1 MKEINSL
8 KRWIQMY
15 EKVEESV
22 EELEVLFE
30 FFEEGEVSEEEIES
44 QYVKTVR
51 VIEDVEFHTTLDQ
64 PEDEM
69 SAILEI
75 NAGAG
80 GTEANDWAEMLMRM
94 FLMYADKKGYKVK
107 ELNRQDGDEVG
118 IKSIALDID
127 GYYAFDKLNSVH
139 DNHCIHSRSALYLQF
154 HKMYT

>member
-80 GTEANDWAEMLMRM
+80 GTEANDWAEMLMRRSEEHTS
-94 FLMYADKKGYKVK
+94 
-107 ELNRQDGDEVG
+107 ELQ
-118 IKSIALDID
+118 
-127 GYYAFDKLNSVH
+127 
-139 DNHCIHSRSALYLQF
+139 SRGHLVCRL
-154 HKMYT
+154 